1 MKKAI
6 SLILTIVMCVSL
18 CACVSSDKLCGTY
31 VGTWKNNKGAEV
43 RNVVVL
49 YPDATYEEVTYIDGE
64 IYDDSTGVGDFEIQG
79 RKVKLYP
86 SDSIV
91 YHGRSR
97 TYTYRGGAL
106 VNNGNKLIK
115 IS

>member
-1 MKKAI
+1 MKKTL
-6 SLILTIVMCVSL
+6 SLILAIVLCVSL
-18 CACVSSDKLCGTY
+18 CACGSNDEICGTY

-64 IYDDSTGVGDFEIQG
+64 IYDDSTGVGDFEIHG

-86 SDSIV
+86 SDCIV
-91 YHGRSR
+91 YHGKY
-97 TYTYRGGAL
+97 TEYTYRGGAL